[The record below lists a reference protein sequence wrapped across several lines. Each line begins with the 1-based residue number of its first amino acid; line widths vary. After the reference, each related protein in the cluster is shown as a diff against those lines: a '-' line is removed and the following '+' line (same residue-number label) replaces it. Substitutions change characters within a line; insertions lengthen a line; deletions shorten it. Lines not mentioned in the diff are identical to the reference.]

1 MIRNPVSNISVQK
14 TNLGGAYKMIYYVG
28 IDISKYKHDFCII
41 SNTGE
46 VIVENSSFE
55 NNKKGFQSFLDQ
67 LKPYNKQDVQIAF
80 EATGHYS
87 LNLELFLTNQD
98 YSFMKVN
105 PLVVHQFLKARS
117 LRRTKTDKADSFT
130 MASYLLSIQYKPNSC
145 LLYNIYTLKSL
156 CRAREQ
162 LIKERSKFEVL
173 LTNVLDR
180 TFPELKPFFSNM
192 ISTTLLFILD
202 KYKNAEHIALM
213 KDYNSIRCIS
223 RGRFTYAK
231 FAKLK
236 ELAKNSIGCHDEN
249 TDLLVSTYIS
259 IINNFNDKIDPINKQ
274 ISTIIKEL
282 NPRML
287 TIPGIGEISAAII
300 LSEYGDISNFSNP
313 NKMLAFAGLEPS
325 IIQSGTLEHNGKMV
339 KHGSGHLRYAIM
351 NIAMSILRYS
361 PTFYDFYLKKRSEGK
376 CHRVA
381 LSHVCKKLIRV
392 IYTLEKNN
400 IDFDPSLLK

>member
-1 MIRNPVSNISVQK
+1 
-14 TNLGGAYKMIYYVG
+14 MIYFIG

-55 NNKKGFQSFLDQ
+55 NNQKGFQSFLDQ
-67 LKPYNKQDVQIAF
+67 LKPYDKTQVRIAF

-98 YSFMKVN
+98 YSFMKLN

-117 LRRTKTDKADSFT
+117 LRRTKTDKADSLT
-130 MASYLLSIQYKPNSC
+130 IASYLMSVPFNPNSKV
-145 LLYNIYTLKSL
+145 LYHIYSLKSL
-156 CRAREQ
+156 CRTREQ
-162 LIKERSKFEVL
+162 LIKERSKFAVL
-173 LTNVLDR
+173 LTNELDKS
-180 TFPELKPFFSNM
+180 FPELKPFFNNY
-192 ISTTLLFILD
+192 ISTTLLYILN
-202 KYKNAEHIALM
+202 KYKNIDHIALM
-213 KDYNSIRCIS
+213 KDYESIRIVS
-223 RGRFTYAK
+223 NGRFSYVK
-231 FAKLK
+231 FIKLK
-236 ELAKNSIGCHDEN
+236 ELARNSIGYHDSN
-249 TDLLVSTYIS
+249 SDLLISTYVS
-259 IINNFNDKIDPINKQ
+259 IYKDFTSKIDPLDKQ

-287 TIPGIGEISAAII
+287 TIPGIGEISAASI
-300 LSEYGDISNFSNP
+300 LSEFEDISNFSSP

-325 IIQSGTLEHNGKMV
+325 IIQSGTLQSNGKMV
-339 KHGSGHLRYAIM
+339 KHGSGHLRYNLM
-351 NIAMSILRYS
+351 NTATIILRFS
-361 PTFYDFYLKKRSEGK
+361 PTFYDYYLKKRSEGK

-392 IYTLEKNN
+392 IYTLEKSN

>member
-1 MIRNPVSNISVQK
+1 
-14 TNLGGAYKMIYYVG
+14 MIYYIG

-55 NNKKGFQSFLDQ
+55 NNKKGFQYFLDQ
-67 LKPYNKQDVQIAF
+67 LKPYNKSNVQIAF

-87 LNLELFLTNQD
+87 LNLECFLTNQGFS
-98 YSFMKVN
+98 YMKIN

-117 LRRTKTDKADSFT
+117 LRRTKTDKADSLT
-130 MASYLLSIQYKPNSC
+130 IASYLMSVPYKPNSN

-156 CRAREQ
+156 CRSREQ

-173 LTNVLDR
+173 LTNELDKS
-180 TFPELKPFFSNM
+180 FPELKTFFNNM
-192 ISTTLLFILD
+192 ISTTLLYILE
-202 KYKNAEHIALM
+202 KYKNTTHISLM
-213 KDYNSIRCIS
+213 KDYESLRKVS
-223 RGRFTYAK
+223 HGKFTYAR

-236 ELAKNSIGCHDEN
+236 ELAKDSIGHHNDN
-249 TDLLVSTYIS
+249 SDLLISTYVST
-259 IINNFNDKIDPINKQ
+259 INHFNEKIDPIDKQ

-287 TIPGIGEISAAII
+287 SIPGLGEISAATI
-300 LSEYGDISNFSNP
+300 LSKYGDIKNFSYP

-325 IIQSGTLEHNGKMV
+325 IIQSGTLENNGKMV

-351 NIAMSILRYS
+351 NIAMSILKYS
-361 PTFYDFYLKKRSEGK
+361 PTFYDYYQKKRSEGK

-392 IYTLEKNN
+392 IYSLEKNN

>member
-1 MIRNPVSNISVQK
+1 
-14 TNLGGAYKMIYYVG
+14 MIYYVG

-55 NNKKGFQSFLDQ
+55 NNKKGFQYFLDQ
-67 LKPYNKQDVQIAF
+67 LKPYNKSNVQIAF

-87 LNLELFLTNQD
+87 LNLECFLTNQGFS
-98 YSFMKVN
+98 YMKIN

-117 LRRTKTDKADSFT
+117 LRRTKTDKADSLT
-130 MASYLLSIQYKPNSC
+130 IASYLMSVPYKPNSN

-156 CRAREQ
+156 CRSREQ

-173 LTNVLDR
+173 LTNELDKS
-180 TFPELKPFFSNM
+180 FPELKTFFNNM
-192 ISTTLLFILD
+192 ISTTLLYILE
-202 KYKNAEHIALM
+202 KYKNTTHISLM
-213 KDYNSIRCIS
+213 KDYESLRKVS
-223 RGRFTYAK
+223 HGKFTYAR

-236 ELAKNSIGCHDEN
+236 ELAKDSIGHHNDN
-249 TDLLVSTYIS
+249 SDLLISTYVST
-259 IINNFNDKIDPINKQ
+259 INHFNEKIDPIDKQ

-282 NPRML
+282 NPKML
-287 TIPGIGEISAAII
+287 AIPGLGEISAATI
-300 LSEYGDISNFSNP
+300 LSEYGDIKNFSSSG
-313 NKMLAFAGLEPS
+313 KMLAFAGLEPS
-325 IIQSGTLEHNGKMV
+325 IIQSGTLENNGKMV
-339 KHGSGHLRYAIM
+339 KHGSGHLRYSIM

-361 PTFYDFYLKKRSEGK
+361 PTFYDYYLKKRSEGK

-392 IYTLEKNN
+392 IYSLEKYNQN
-400 IDFDPSLLK
+400 FNPSLLK

>member
-1 MIRNPVSNISVQK
+1 
-14 TNLGGAYKMIYYVG
+14 MIYYVG

-55 NNKKGFQSFLDQ
+55 NNKKGFQYFLDQ
-67 LKPYNKQDVQIAF
+67 LKPYNKSNVQIAF

-87 LNLELFLTNQD
+87 LNLECFLTNQGF
-98 YSFMKVN
+98 SCMKIN

-117 LRRTKTDKADSFT
+117 LRRTKTDKADSLT
-130 MASYLLSIQYKPNSC
+130 IASYLMSVPYKPNSN

-156 CRAREQ
+156 CRSREQ

-173 LTNVLDR
+173 LTNELDKS
-180 TFPELKPFFSNM
+180 FPELKTFFNNM
-192 ISTTLLFILD
+192 ISTTLLYILE
-202 KYKNAEHIALM
+202 KYKNTTHISLM
-213 KDYNSIRCIS
+213 KDYESLRKVS
-223 RGRFTYAK
+223 HGKFTYAR

-236 ELAKNSIGCHDEN
+236 ELAKDSIGHHNDN
-249 TDLLVSTYIS
+249 SDLLISTYVST
-259 IINNFNDKIDPINKQ
+259 INHFNEKIDPIDKQ

-287 TIPGIGEISAAII
+287 SIPGLGEISAATI
-300 LSEYGDISNFSNP
+300 LSEYGDIKNFSSP

-325 IIQSGTLEHNGKMV
+325 IIQSGTLENNGKMV

-361 PTFYDFYLKKRSEGK
+361 PTFYDYYQKKRSEGK

-381 LSHVCKKLIRV
+381 LSHVCKKFIRV
-392 IYTLEKNN
+392 IYSLEKNN

>member
-1 MIRNPVSNISVQK
+1 
-14 TNLGGAYKMIYYVG
+14 MIYYIG

-55 NNKKGFQSFLDQ
+55 NNKKGFQYFLDQ
-67 LKPYNKQDVQIAF
+67 LKPYNKSNVQIAF

-87 LNLELFLTNQD
+87 LNLECFLTNQGFS
-98 YSFMKVN
+98 YMKIN

-117 LRRTKTDKADSFT
+117 LRRTKTDKADSLT
-130 MASYLLSIQYKPNSC
+130 IASYLMSVPYKPNSN

-156 CRAREQ
+156 CRSREQ

-173 LTNVLDR
+173 LTNELDKS
-180 TFPELKPFFSNM
+180 FPELKTFFNNM
-192 ISTTLLFILD
+192 ISTTLLYILE
-202 KYKNAEHIALM
+202 KYKNTTHISLM
-213 KDYNSIRCIS
+213 KDYESLRKVS
-223 RGRFTYAK
+223 HGKFTYAR

-236 ELAKNSIGCHDEN
+236 KLAKDSIGHHNDN
-249 TDLLVSTYIS
+249 SDLLISTYVST
-259 IINNFNDKIDPINKQ
+259 INHFNEKIDPIDKQ

-287 TIPGIGEISAAII
+287 SIPGLGEISAATI
-300 LSEYGDISNFSNP
+300 LSEYGDIKNFSYP

-325 IIQSGTLEHNGKMV
+325 IIQSGTLENNGKMV

-361 PTFYDFYLKKRSEGK
+361 PTFYDYYQKKRSEGK

-392 IYTLEKNN
+392 IYSLEKNN
-400 IDFDPSLLK
+400 TDFDPSLLK